1 MNLEKSR
8 KRQMKLKEGGKK
20 IMKTKIKQEK
30 GITLIALVVTIVVLL
45 ILAGVSV
52 NALFGN
58 SGIIQKAQNAQ
69 NKMNKATENDQKE
82 INELNNWI
90 ENHVNGTESVDTP
103 DESTKISFTI
113 DNVTYQ
119 AEEGMTWSQWA
130 ESAYNTIDI
139 YDAGTSGMRRTSMK
153 SCYVAYNDTSKA
165 AVLGTEKIV
174 NNTSYYFA
182 IGRF

>member
-1 MNLEKSR
+1 MNLEKLR
-8 KRQMKLKEGGKK
+8 KKQMKLKKGGKK
-20 IMKTKIKQEK
+20 IMQTKIKQER

-58 SGIIQKAQNAQ
+58 SGIIEKAKEAQ
-69 NKMNKATENDQKE
+69 SKMNKATENDQKQ
-82 INELNNWI
+82 IGELTNWI
-90 ENHVNGTESVDTP
+90 ENHVNGTENVDTP

-139 YDAGTSGMRRTSMK
+139 YDAGTSGMRRTSLEA
-153 SCYVAYNDTSKA
+153 CYVAYTDTSKE
-165 AVLGTEKIV
+165 VLGTEKIV

>member
-20 IMKTKIKQEK
+20 IMKTKIKQEI

-174 NNTSYYFA
+174 NNSSYYFA

>member
-1 MNLEKSR
+1 MNLEKLR
-8 KRQMKLKEGGKK
+8 KKQMKLKEGGKK
-20 IMKTKIKQEK
+20 IMKIKIKQEI

-58 SGIIQKAQNAQ
+58 SGIIQKAQDAQ
-69 NKMNKATENDQKE
+69 NKMNKATENDQRE
-82 INELNNWI
+82 INELSNWI

-103 DESTKISFTI
+103 DESKKISFTI

-119 AEEGMTWSQWA
+119 AEEEMTWSQWA

-139 YDAGTSGMRRTSMK
+139 YDAGTSGMRRMSMK

-182 IGRF
+182 TGRF

>member
-1 MNLEKSR
+1 MNLKEFKQVKS
-8 KRQMKLKEGGKK
+8 KGGDKK
-20 IMKTKIKQEK
+20 IMKTKIKQEI

>member
-8 KRQMKLKEGGKK
+8 KRQIILKGGDKK
-20 IMKTKIKQEK
+20 TMKTKIKQEI

>member
-20 IMKTKIKQEK
+20 IMKTKIKQEI

-174 NNTSYYFA
+174 NNTSYCFA

>member
-20 IMKTKIKQEK
+20 IMKTKIKQEI

-153 SCYVAYNDTSKA
+153 LCYVAYNDTSKA

>member
-1 MNLEKSR
+1 MKSKEKYNN
-8 KRQMKLKEGGKK
+8 
-20 IMKTKIKQEK
+20 
-30 GITLIALVVTIVVLL
+30 GITLIALIITIIILL

>member
-1 MNLEKSR
+1 MNLEKLR
-8 KRQMKLKEGGKK
+8 KKQMKLKEGGKK
-20 IMKTKIKQEK
+20 IMRTKIKQEI

-58 SGIIQKAQNAQ
+58 SGIIQKAQDAQ
-69 NKMNKATENDQKE
+69 NKMNKATENDQRE
-82 INELNNWI
+82 INELSNWI

-139 YDAGTSGMRRTSMK
+139 YDAGTSGMRRTSLK
-153 SCYVAYNDTSKA
+153 DCYVAYTDTGK

-174 NNTSYYFA
+174 NNTSYYFE

>member
-30 GITLIALVVTIVVLL
+30 GITLIALVITIVVLL